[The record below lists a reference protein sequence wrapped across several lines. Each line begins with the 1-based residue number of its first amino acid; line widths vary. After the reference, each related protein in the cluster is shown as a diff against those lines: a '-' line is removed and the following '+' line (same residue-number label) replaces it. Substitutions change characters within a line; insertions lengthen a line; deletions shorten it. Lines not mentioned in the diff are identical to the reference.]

1 MKKRK
6 GKECEAFM
14 AKGRSEKKSNK
25 ETNRGRSKFKGKV
38 KKCFY
43 CHKEGHIRKKCFEL
57 ITKRKSKNRKDDET
71 HNANIIEN
79 YDVAEVLTISDGRF
93 DT

>member
-1 MKKRK
+1 MLLLSQRRPHKK
-6 GKECEAFM
+6 
-14 AKGRSEKKSNK
+14 
-25 ETNRGRSKFKGKV
+25 T
-38 KKCFY
+38 
-43 CHKEGHIRKKCFEL
+43 CFEL